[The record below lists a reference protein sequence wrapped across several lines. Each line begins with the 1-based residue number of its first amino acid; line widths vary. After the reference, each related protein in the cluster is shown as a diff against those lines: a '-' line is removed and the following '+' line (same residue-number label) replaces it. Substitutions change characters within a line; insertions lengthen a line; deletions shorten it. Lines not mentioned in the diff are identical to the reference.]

1 MEVCEFAPPEQAFR
15 VLETEVSITGQS
27 TVELADKVAYKIPLN
42 DPEVDEALYL
52 HIIAE
57 S

>member
-1 MEVCEFAPPEQAFR
+1 MSFAPPEQAFR
-15 VLETEVSITGQS
+15 VLETEVSSTGQS